1 MASRNPQWLED
12 ELARG
17 VRERWCMRRG
27 CTTCGSYQ
35 MIELLTGAP
44 VSGSASLRQALGN
57 MTWTRAVE
65 VVDGLRNCGSQ
76 TSADG
81 IMWILFMR
89 WQRWGER
96 VHEDLFPVLAG
107 TYAGDVLSG
116 MRAHYARTQERRRL
130 HFLRQGVK
138 KKDWLE

>member
-1 MASRNPQWLED
+1 MASANPQWLEE

-35 MIELLTGAP
+35 MIELLTGAT
-44 VSGSASLRQALGN
+44 VSGSASLRQALDN
-57 MTWTRAVE
+57 MTWTRAEE
-65 VVDGLRNCGSQ
+65 VVDGLRCCGSQ
-76 TSADG
+76 TNPEP
-81 IMWILFMR
+81 IMWLLLML
-89 WQRWGER
+89 WQRWGDR
-96 VHEDLFPVLAG
+96 VHDDLFPVLDG

-116 MRAHYARTQERRRL
+116 MRAHHARTQERRRL
-130 HFLRQGVK
+130 HYLRQGVK

>member
-1 MASRNPQWLED
+1 MASTNPQWLED

-35 MIELLTGAP
+35 MIELLTGAT
-44 VSGSASLRQALGN
+44 VSGSASLRQALGS
-57 MTWTRAVE
+57 MTWMRAEE

-81 IMWILFMR
+81 IMWILFML

-96 VHEDLFPVLAG
+96 VHEDLFPALAG